1 MDIKENDYVV
11 VLANSAQPLATSVGD
26 LQKKGYVCVGGLIQ
40 DGIKLKQAMVLP
52 APKEQIKEYV
62 LVTGSHPEALQ
73 KEVNAMLAQGWR
85 LHDGPTSYTAT
96 QTKIASGDKII
107 VTQDPGPGLIQAMV
121 K

>member
-1 MDIKENDYVV
+1 MEIKENDYVV
-11 VLANSAQPLATSVGD
+11 VLAKSTQPLATSVSD
-26 LQKKGYVCVGGLIQ
+26 LQKKGYVCVGGIVQEGIQ
-40 DGIKLKQAMVLP
+40 LKQAMVLP
-52 APKEQIKEYV
+52 APKEPIKEYV
-62 LVTGSHPEALQ
+62 LVTGSYPEALQ

-96 QTKIASGDKII
+96 QTKIAAEGKVF